1 MIEFKRYKSDWP
13 FSDRLNQFIRDNNY
27 KYPYLINNDL
37 VTLEGIKIFYEVN
50 SKYGISNQHCANTIF
65 GNIDTNLMFR
75 AWHDAIHIKH
85 DLPFTLE
92 GEIAVYNIMQ
102 AELHNSYYLEKL
114 LLYADIVGQTLYF
127 NKYNKFPDNQRE
139 FVIDF
144 ITKGTI

>member
-1 MIEFKRYKSDWP
+1 MIEFKKYKTNWS
-13 FSDRLNQFIRDNNY
+13 FSDRLNQFIWNNKY

-37 VTLEGIKIFYEVN
+37 ETLEDIKMFYDIN
-50 SKYGISNQHCANTIF
+50 GKYGVSNQNCENTIF
-65 GNIDTNLMFR
+65 GNVDTNLMFR
-75 AWHDAIHIKH
+75 AWHDDIHIKYNL
-85 DLPFTLE
+85 DFTLE

-102 AELHNSYYLEKL
+102 AELHNSYYFEKL

>member
-1 MIEFKRYKSDWP
+1 MIEFKRYKSNWS
-13 FSDRLNQFIRDNNY
+13 FSDRLNQFIWNNKY

-37 VTLEGIKIFYEVN
+37 ETLEDIKMFYDIN
-50 SKYGISNQHCANTIF
+50 GKYGVSNQNCENTIF
-65 GNIDTNLMFR
+65 GNVDTNLMFR
-75 AWHDAIHIKH
+75 AWHDDIHIKYNL
-85 DLPFTLE
+85 DFTLE

-102 AELHNSYYLEKL
+102 AELHNSYYFEKL

-127 NKYNKFPDNQRE
+127 NKCNKFPDNQRE